1 MKRSLFALLLVVI
14 CLAVG
19 CKANVGTGSLTVN
32 VSLESSSKTVM
43 PEKDSIK
50 VTSYKI
56 VGVCG
61 DSRFEKEF
69 SDESCTITDL
79 AAGTWSVSVE
89 GYNNGVLVA
98 KSSSQPIVIHAYQDA
113 TAVFQLKPSFGGTG
127 TFTFRLGIPKDATD
141 MKQIRCSL
149 IGASDGLGTYDFSFD
164 FANGT
169 IDGDYSIFEYSNQ
182 EIPGGSYDLS
192 VVTTNSLDEVFGI
205 PINDSVVIYTDQT
218 TSYEHIWDMEFFPE
232 VTLTINDGTSI
243 FAVGASDLVFTT
255 NDGNAKLIYSVDKRT
270 VSRNDVEYTKSFS
283 CLGQVV
289 AMAVIDGWSRNG
301 YAEISNRGP
310 AGGWIFYD
318 CDADNDPN
326 VNNGKG
332 KDNLISSECKWRY
345 LEAAPEDLRLVDGVP
360 TVDSTK
366 AGYANGTEYFR
377 FGYYRET
384 SDGSN
389 IQLSTKTG
397 IGEGFN
403 NTEILVG
410 RMQESAYT
418 SSSGTGTTSN
428 YAARLCDVL
437 EYEVNGEVFTDWFL
451 PSRYELSS
459 MYRNLHI
466 KGLGSF
472 ANNAYWSSSEDDA
485 DNAWRQ
491 GFGDGHQSND
501 LRGGLGLRVRP
512 VRAF

>member
-32 VSLESSSKTVM
+32 VSTESSSKTVT
-43 PEKDSIK
+43 PEKENIK
-50 VTSYKI
+50 VASYKI
-56 VGVCG
+56 VGTCG

-69 SDESCTITDL
+69 SGESCTITDL
-79 AAGTWSVSVE
+79 AAGTWSVSIE
-89 GYNNGVLVA
+89 GYNNGILVA
-98 KSSSQPIVIHAYQDA
+98 KSSSQSIVIHAYQDV

-127 TFTFRLGIPKDATD
+127 TFTFKLGIPNDATD
-141 MKQIRCSL
+141 MKQIKCSL

-169 IDGDYSIFEYSNQ
+169 VEGDYSIFEYTNS
-182 EIPGGSYDLS
+182 EIAGGSYDLS

-243 FAVGASDLVFTT
+243 FAVGAPDLVFAT
-255 NDGNAKLIYSVDKRT
+255 NDGNAKMIYSVDKGT
-270 VSRNDVEYTKSFS
+270 VDRNDVEYTKSFS
-283 CLGQVV
+283 CPGHVV

-332 KDNLISSECKWRY
+332 EDGLISSECKWRY
-345 LEAAPEDLRLVDGVP
+345 LEAAPKDLEF
-360 TVDSTK
+360 
-366 AGYANGTEYFR
+366 EYV
-377 FGYYRET
+377 FGYYRPN
-384 SDGSN
+384 GSN
-389 IQLSTKTG
+389 RCAETRNS
-397 IGEGFN
+397 IGSGKA
-403 NTEILVG
+403 NTDDLCLKMNQDGDV
-410 RMQESAYT
+410 AYN
-418 SSSGTGTTSN
+418 SSSGSGTAK
-428 YAARLCDVL
+428 YAAKMCK
-437 EYEVNGEVFTDWFL
+437 EYGEGTEFYGQWFL
-451 PSRYELSS
+451 PSKKELEFMFS
-459 MYRNLHI
+459 NLYKKNI
-466 KGLGSF
+466 GSF
-472 ANNAYWSSSEDDA
+472 ADGSYWSSSESSSDTA
-485 DNAWRQ
+485 YYLSFKGIQ
-491 GFGDGHQSND
+491 ND
-501 LRGGLGLRVRP
+501 IDRNYKLRVRP
-512 VRAF
+512 ARAF